1 MIIMKHPETGGVIR
15 VPDRSQSIYERSGW
29 VLDESGT
36 KVTQDQ
42 EESGAAPEAA
52 GPVTDKEQARLA
64 EMAKT
69 AKEDSGDAGSR
80 TSASRQASKSKEE
93 GK

>member
-1 MIIMKHPETGGVIR
+1 MIIMKHPDTGGVIR

-29 VLDESGT
+29 KLDEAGT
-36 KVTQDQ
+36 KALQD
-42 EESGAAPEAA
+42 EPGAAQEAA

-64 EMAKT
+64 ALSTNTTKD
-69 AKEDSGDAGSR
+69 EDSGDAGSR
-80 TSASRQASKSKEE
+80 SGSRQASKSKEE